1 MRPMRDQQPDGA
13 SAPRD
18 AARRASHAS
27 AVASVEFASDSAPQ
41 QRRAPHDLAGRRIV
55 ITAQRKADEFAAPL
69 ERRGAEVIRA
79 ATMSHVPHVDD
90 PELLAHTRAL
100 IEEPPDLLVVTTG
113 IGFRGWFEAAE
124 AAGLR
129 ERLLDALRTT
139 RIYARGPKARGAVV
153 GAGLEVTWT
162 AASETAEEI
171 KERLRGESLDGVR
184 VAVQHHGA
192 GSDGIDETL
201 RAAGA
206 DVVSLV
212 VYRWGPA
219 PDPSA
224 VARAVDL
231 VARSDVDVVA
241 FTAAPGVFAFLD
253 AARASGQ
260 QDAVLDMLREG
271 RVIAACVGDTTAAP
285 LRECGVEPIVPT
297 RFRLG
302 ALTRLV
308 ADTLGGQNDGH
319 A

>member
-1 MRPMRDQQPDGA
+1 MKTIAIVSQKGGA
-13 SAPRD
+13 GKTT
-18 AARRASHAS
+18 
-27 AVASVEFASDSAPQ
+27 
-41 QRRAPHDLAGRRIV
+41 LALHI
-55 ITAQRKADEFAAPL
+55 
-69 ERRGAEVIRA
+69 
-79 ATMSHVPHVDD
+79 AT
-90 PELLAHTRAL
+90 
-100 IEEPPDLLVVTTG
+100 
-113 IGFRGWFEAAE
+113 AAE

-308 ADTLGGQNDGH
+308 ADTLGGHNDGH

>member
-1 MRPMRDQQPDGA
+1 MRDHQPDDATA
-13 SAPRD
+13 SRDGTQRSVHAPADPSSSSPRQD
-18 AARRASHAS
+18 RRAL
-27 AVASVEFASDSAPQ
+27 
-41 QRRAPHDLAGRRIV
+41 HDLTGRRVV

-90 PELLAHTRAL
+90 PELLAHTRVL
-100 IEEPPDLLVVTTG
+100 LEQPPELLVVTTG
-113 IGFRGWFEAAE
+113 IGFRGWLEAAE
-124 AAGLR
+124 TAGLR
-129 ERLLDALRTT
+129 ERLLDALRAS
-139 RIYARGPKARGAVV
+139 RIYARGPKAHGAVA
-153 GAGLEVTWT
+153 GAGLDVTWT

-171 KERLRGESLDGVR
+171 KTKLADELLDGRR

-192 GSDGIDETL
+192 GSDGIDDAL
-201 RAAGA
+201 RDAGA

-219 PDPSA
+219 PGPAA
-224 VARAVDL
+224 VARAVEL

-241 FTAAPGVFAFLD
+241 FTAAPGVVAFFD
-253 AARASGQ
+253 AARAAGCE
-260 QDAVLDMLREG
+260 DAVLDALRSE
-271 RVIAACVGDTTAAP
+271 RVVAACVGDTTAEP
-285 LRECGVEPIVPT
+285 LRERGVEPIVPT

-308 ADTLGGQNDGH
+308 ADTLGGQNDAH